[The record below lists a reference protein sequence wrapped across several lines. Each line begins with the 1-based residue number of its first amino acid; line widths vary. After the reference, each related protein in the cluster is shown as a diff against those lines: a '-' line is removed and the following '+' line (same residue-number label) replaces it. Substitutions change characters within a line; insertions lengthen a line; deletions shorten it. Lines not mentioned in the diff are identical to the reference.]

1 VGLSKIKFMLLNP
14 RNFKYKKQQKGKA
27 LNKIQGSSASGLTQL
42 KFGSVG
48 LKALTPGRLTAKQ
61 INAVRQ
67 CIHKRMKKLGRLK
80 VNIFPHTPISKKP
93 IEVRMGKGKGNVD
106 HYVFKVNSG
115 VILYEVETSF
125 ISVAIKALK
134 SGQIRLPLKTTIIFN

>member
-1 VGLSKIKFMLLNP
+1 MLLNP

-27 LNKIQGSSASGLTQL
+27 FNKITGSFISGLTPL

-48 LKALTPGRLTAKQ
+48 LKAVTSGRLTAKQ

-67 CIHKRMKKLGRLK
+67 VISKRIKKLGRLK
-80 VNIFPHTPISKKP
+80 VNVFPHIPISKKP

-106 HYVFKVNSG
+106 HYIFKVKAG

-125 ISVAIKALK
+125 MSIAVKALK
-134 SGQIRLPLKTTIIFN
+134 GGQMRLPLKTKIIFN